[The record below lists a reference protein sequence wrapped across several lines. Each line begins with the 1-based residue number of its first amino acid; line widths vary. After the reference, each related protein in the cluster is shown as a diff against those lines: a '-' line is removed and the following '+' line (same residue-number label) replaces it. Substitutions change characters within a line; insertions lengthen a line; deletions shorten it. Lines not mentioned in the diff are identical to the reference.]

1 MKWIALQRACLLLA
15 GLFLFTT
22 LGCEYWLNEKA
33 KEEVRA
39 SSDFTIER
47 YQDEAVIGVV
57 CDPVCPSE
65 DGIYK
70 SLDNL
75 LCTFEKVG
83 YDDGYSLWHLFT
95 IYFSN
100 DDRAYYGMVD
110 YANRFVV
117 INMNKVCPPFET
129 GLCPGIFEWE
139 MGNILLE
146 RVYSKMGRYVVPERE
161 KLQFRKDNGLLYG
174 CREWDIKEVRSG
186 E

>member
-1 MKWIALQRACLLLA
+1 MKWIVSHYASFALALA
-15 GLFLFTT
+15 LSFTT
-22 LGCEYWLNEKA
+22 LGCEYWLNEFS
-33 KEEVRA
+33 KEEIRA
-39 SSDFTIER
+39 NSDFTIER

-57 CDPVCPSE
+57 CDPKCPSE
-65 DGIYK
+65 QGIYN
-70 SLDNL
+70 SLDSL

-95 IYFSN
+95 IYFS
-100 DDRAYYGMVD
+100 DDVRPYFGMVD
-110 YANRFVV
+110 YNYRIVI

-161 KLQFRKDNGLLYG
+161 KLQFRKDNELLYG
-174 CREWDIKEVRSG
+174 CRAWELE